1 MAKSNAFLGTG
12 WAFPP
17 TFNVEHRSVEMVS
30 DVADIAES
38 LQILLNT
45 TLGERVM
52 QPGYGSNLKA
62 QLFEPMNASL
72 VTYIADVVRT
82 AIVYHEPRIKL
93 EHVSIKPDQE
103 EGVLMVSLDYT
114 VRSTNS
120 RFNQVF
126 PFYIA
131 EGSATP

>member
-1 MAKSNAFLGTG
+1 MAKSNSFLGTG

-17 TFNVEHRSVEMVS
+17 TFDVRHRTVEMVA

-38 LQILLNT
+38 LHILLNT
-45 TLGERVM
+45 SLGERVM
-52 QPGYGSNLKA
+52 QPGYGSNLKD

-93 EHVSIKPDQE
+93 EHVSINPIQE
-103 EGVLMVSLDYT
+103 EGMLMVSLDYMI
-114 VRSTNS
+114 RSTNS

-131 EGSATP
+131 EASVTP